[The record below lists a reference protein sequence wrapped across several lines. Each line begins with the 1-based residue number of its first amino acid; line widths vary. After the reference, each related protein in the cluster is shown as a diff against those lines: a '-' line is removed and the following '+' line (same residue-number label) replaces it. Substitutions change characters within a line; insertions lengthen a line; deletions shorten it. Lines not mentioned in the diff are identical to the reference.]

1 MIVRKTLDPNK
12 IVQIAWKRVT
22 ALALLS
28 TLVSVTYIHYGYQPI
43 SIESLPAS
51 ILAVALSILIGFRVN
66 SAYER
71 WWEARRIWGALVND
85 SRSIARQVLTFFT
98 DSKANESS
106 TELSTEKRKFIY
118 RQIAFVHALKSHL
131 RNQDVLAEVR
141 PFLSEQELAFV
152 QTHKNIPN
160 ALLLLHGQHLQQKLF
175 SGHIEDFRHMQM
187 DTKLSALTDSLG
199 ACERI
204 KNTIFP
210 RQYSVYTTLFVAFYN
225 YLLPFVLISYC
236 GWLTIPLTILIG
248 FIFFALDTIARGIE
262 NPFENTF
269 NDTPM
274 SSISR
279 TIEINLKQMLG
290 EKDIPEPVKDIN
302 GFLY

>member
-1 MIVRKTLDPNK
+1 MIVRKTLDPKK

-22 ALALLS
+22 VLALLS
-28 TLVSVTYIHYGYQPI
+28 ALVSIAHMQYGYQAMAVD
-43 SIESLPAS
+43 SLPAS
-51 ILAVALSILIGFRVN
+51 ILGVALSILIGFRVN

-71 WWEARRIWGALVND
+71 WWEARRIWGSLVND
-85 SRSIARQVLTFFT
+85 SRNITRQVLTFFT
-98 DSKANESS
+98 DGKTHESS
-106 TELSTEKRKFIY
+106 TELFTEKRKFIY
-118 RQIAFVHALKSHL
+118 RQIAFVHAVKSHL

-141 PFLSEQELAFV
+141 PFLSEQEFALV

-160 ALLLLHGQHLQQKLF
+160 ALLLLHAQHLQQKIF

-199 ACERI
+199 TCERI
-204 KNTIFP
+204 KNTVFP
-210 RQYSVYTTLFVAFYN
+210 RQYSVYTTLFVTFFN

-236 GWLTIPLTILIG
+236 GWMTIPLTILIG

-290 EKDIPEPVKDIN
+290 EKEIPEPVKDIN